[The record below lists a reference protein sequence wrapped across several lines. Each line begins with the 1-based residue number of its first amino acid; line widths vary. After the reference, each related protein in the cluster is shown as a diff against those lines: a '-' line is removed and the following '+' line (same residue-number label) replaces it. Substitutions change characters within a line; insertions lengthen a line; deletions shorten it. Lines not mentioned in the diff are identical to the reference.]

1 MKVIFRAIGGFF
13 ARIWRWI
20 KETAW
25 VQPLLIVSLIFGVIL
40 LIQPISEGV
49 VALGDAITNNERYYN
64 QNKLSVYGDK
74 AYNYVYNADER
85 FSENDKYFLMFV
97 SKDCEHCKT
106 TYQGVKTLI
115 EDNTF
120 TGDYKFKVIYVDE
133 QTKVDPKTDEDSY
146 LYKLFYSN
154 KMEVA
159 EFREQVAKVAKDSNY
174 YEIGIDYDSNYE
186 EELSDIEEGKD
197 LYTPLVILM
206 DKETY
211 DEDNSTYGIKDA
223 MIGVRGWDESS
234 PDNKYEIAK
243 TFDHIW
249 NQEYDN

>member
-97 SKDCEHCKT
+97 SKDCEHCKN

-115 EDNTF
+115 EDSTF

-133 QTKVDPKTDEDSY
+133 QTKVDP
-146 LYKLFYSN
+146 
-154 KMEVA
+154 
-159 EFREQVAKVAKDSNY
+159 
-174 YEIGIDYDSNYE
+174 
-186 EELSDIEEGKD
+186 
-197 LYTPLVILM
+197 
-206 DKETY
+206 
-211 DEDNSTYGIKDA
+211 
-223 MIGVRGWDESS
+223 SS
-234 PDNKYEIAK
+234 S
-243 TFDHIW
+243 
-249 NQEYDN
+249 